1 MIALFS
7 LSLIALVVI
16 VALSINDAFTS
27 ESGNGCADGLATTP
41 LARGKFY
48 VMPKYHPESRVME
61 LTEAEFAQAYR
72 DELPYLDSYQHD

>member
-7 LSLIALVVI
+7 LSLIALVLI
-16 VALSINDAFTS
+16 LALSINDAFTS
-27 ESGNGCADGLATTP
+27 ESGCADGLATAP

-72 DELPYLDSYQHD
+72 DELPYIDQYQHD